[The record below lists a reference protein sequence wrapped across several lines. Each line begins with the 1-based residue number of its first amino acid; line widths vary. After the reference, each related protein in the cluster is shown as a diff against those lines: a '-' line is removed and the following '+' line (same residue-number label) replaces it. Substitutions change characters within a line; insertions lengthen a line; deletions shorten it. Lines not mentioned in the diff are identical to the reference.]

1 MCTYTATPP
10 AEIRQAHPGNGGRVK
25 ILVPVKRVAD
35 PDNANKVKITQG
47 GAAVSSEGL
56 EWKPNPFDEYAVE
69 TALRLN
75 ENAPKNEKLGETI
88 VVSFGPADV
97 AQTLRQTLA
106 MGADRGILV
115 TADDK
120 DLDSLVIARALK
132 ALVDKEKPDL
142 VLMGKQVVDGDS
154 NAAGQMLAELL
165 GWPMATFAMGIA
177 TSDGGKTLTV
187 SREVD
192 TGVLTLKVK
201 PPAVVTVDL
210 RIVAPDAVKNGATPA
225 EHKYNEGARY
235 ASLKGIMQAKKKP
248 IEQLELAALG
258 VDTALSTNYSSFEL
272 PPARS
277 GSVTFVENVDQL
289 IDKLHNVAK
298 LI

>member
-1 MCTYTATPP
+1 
-10 AEIRQAHPGNGGRVK
+10 VK
-25 ILVPVKRVAD
+25 ILVPVKRVSD
-35 PDNANKVKITQG
+35 PDNANKVKVTADG
-47 GAAVSSEGL
+47 SAVTSDGL

-69 TALRLN
+69 AALRLN

-97 AQTLRQTLA
+97 AQTLRQALA

-115 TADDK
+115 AAEDK
-120 DLDSLVIARALK
+120 ELDSLVVARALK
-132 ALVDKEKPDL
+132 AIVDKEKPDL

-154 NAAGQMLAELL
+154 NAVGQMLAELL
-165 GWPMATFAMGIA
+165 SWPMATFAMNVSTA
-177 TSDGGKTLTV
+177 DGGKTLTV
-187 SREVD
+187 GREVD
-192 TGVLTLKVK
+192 TGVLTVK
-201 PPAVVTVDL
+201 IKTPAVVTVDL
-210 RIVAPDAVKNGATPA
+210 RIVAPESVKNGATP
-225 EHKYNEGARY
+225 ETHKYNEGARY

-248 IEQLELAALG
+248 IEQLALSALG
-258 VDTALSTNYSSFEL
+258 SDTTLTTKYAKFEL

-277 GSVTFVENVDQL
+277 GSVQFVESVDQL

>member
-1 MCTYTATPP
+1 
-10 AEIRQAHPGNGGRVK
+10 VK
-25 ILVPVKRVAD
+25 ILVPVKRVSD
-35 PDNANKVKITQG
+35 PDNANKVKIAADG
-47 GAAVSSEGL
+47 GAVTTEGL

-75 ENAPKNEKLGETI
+75 ENAAKNEKLGETV
-88 VVSFGPADV
+88 VVSLGPADA

-115 TADDK
+115 AADDK
-120 DLDSLVIARALK
+120 DLDSLVVARALK

-165 GWPMATFAMGIA
+165 GWPMATFAMSI
-177 TSDGGKTLTV
+177 TVDDGGKSLTV
-187 SREVD
+187 GREVD
-192 TGVLTLKVK
+192 TGILTIKVQT
-201 PPAVVTVDL
+201 PAVVTVDL
-210 RIVAPDAVKNGATPA
+210 RIVAPEGVKNGATPSG
-225 EHKYNEGARY
+225 HKYNEGARY

-248 IEQLELAALG
+248 IEQITLASLG
-258 VDTALSTNYSSFEL
+258 VETALSTSYSKFEL
-272 PPARS
+272 PAARS
-277 GSVTFVENVDQL
+277 GSVAFVETPDAL
-289 IDKLHNVAK
+289 IQKLTEAK